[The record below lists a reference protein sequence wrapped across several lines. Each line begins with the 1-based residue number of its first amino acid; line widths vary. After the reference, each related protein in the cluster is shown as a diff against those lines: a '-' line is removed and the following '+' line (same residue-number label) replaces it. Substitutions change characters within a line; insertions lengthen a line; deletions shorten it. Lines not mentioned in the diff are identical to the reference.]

1 MAIDFPSQNLQVG
14 QTHSENGKQWEWD
27 GVSWNVVVNANNYT
41 LPIASDV
48 LLGGIKV
55 GDNLT
60 IDSTT
65 GVLDAEKG
73 IVDLS
78 VVQNPPSGT
87 GVLSFNGSTGIL
99 TYTPPTVSGGGG
111 GIDLTD
117 LSVSSN
123 SASGGGSLSYN
134 NSTGIFTYTPP
145 DLSSY
150 LTGLPAHT
158 HTLVDLTDTSL
169 INSDSPSDGDS
180 LVYRGSDQ
188 KWRPVAISG
197 GGGGGIDLTDLSVT
211 SNSVGTAAL
220 SYNNTSGVF
229 TYTPPDLSGY
239 ALAAHSHTYALN
251 DLSNVNVASPT
262 DGHVLKY
269 DASAFSGSGGWISA
283 PDQTSTGGAG
293 ISLTDLSVTQAAANA
308 GGSLSYNNTNG
319 VFTYTPPVLNT
330 YGNSDARSALSV
342 TVQSPGNAN
351 LEYNNST
358 GVFTYTPPTITTY
371 TNTDARGAISLITNA
386 ASGGGSLSYN
396 NSTGAF
402 TYAPADLSGL
412 SSPDLSN
419 YVKKTDNT
427 HTAIARNG
435 ANSYFRIDGDSYF
448 AVDVDA
454 QIQFETSA
462 QFQVDA
468 TNQITLDSGT
478 YIQTKSQWI
487 EFKDSAGSNSLF
499 RADAGSSVVLFN
511 NGTWRLETKGDGVK
525 INGGIQDK
533 DGDLGTPGQ
542 VLSSTGTGLD
552 WVNPG
557 SMSKSDLSVVVQSPG
572 TANLSYNDSSGV
584 FTYTPPTIVNYTN
597 QNARGALSV
606 TVQSAGTPN
615 LTYNNS
621 TGVFT
626 YTPPNITSYTN
637 QDARGAISLSKQGAS
652 GGGDLDYN
660 SSSGVF
666 TYKPADVQSGA
677 RQSLSVQNSAAGS
690 TAQLSYNS
698 STGLFTYTPL
708 NTTGLGGLQ
717 ATRVSQWANSPYTSS
732 NPYNP
737 NIDGD
742 AEGFLVIIIG
752 GGGGAGIALGTSTQG
767 AASGGGGGGGSVLW
781 FYSPAEMGTACYW
794 TIGAAGS
801 SPTSGLNAGQNG
813 GTSYFYTNGSGPNLT
828 ANGGQGSSHC
838 ISTGNFTSGGGAGGG
853 GTWVTIGNDTNCVM
867 RGSNGDTGIAVAN
880 NSSCHSG
887 QAGYAVQ
894 GPGTSGSNWG
904 RGAWGAKSNNSNWGS
919 AGGNAL
925 EGIITIYK
933 F

>member
-87 GVLSFNGSTGIL
+87 GVLSFNASTGIL

-150 LTGLPAHT
+150 LTGLPSHT
-158 HTLVDLTDTSL
+158 HTLVGLDDTSL

-180 LVYRGSDQ
+180 LVYRSSDQ

-197 GGGGGIDLTDLSVT
+197 GGGGGIDLTDLSATV
-211 SNSVGTAAL
+211 NPAGTTDF
-220 SYNNTSGVF
+220 SYNNTTGVF

-239 ALAAHSHTYALN
+239 ALAAHNHTYALN

-269 DASAFSGSGGWISA
+269 DVSAFGGSGGWISA

-293 ISLTDLSVTQAAANA
+293 ISLTDLSVTQAAASA

-319 VFTYTPPVLNT
+319 VFTYTPPALNT
-330 YGNSDARSALSV
+330 YGDTDARGALSV
-342 TVQSPGNAN
+342 VVQSAGTAN
-351 LEYNNST
+351 LEYNSST
-358 GVFTYTPPTITTY
+358 GVFTYTPPTISNY
-371 TNTDARGAISLITNA
+371 TNQDARGAISLITNA

-412 SSPDLSN
+412 SSPDLSA
-419 YVKKTDNT
+419 YVKKTDT
-427 HTAIARNG
+427 QSLSVTRTG
-435 ANSYFRIDGDSYF
+435 ANSYIRFDGASYF

-454 QIQFETSA
+454 QIQFDTSA

-468 TNQITLDSGT
+468 ANQITLDAGT
-478 YIQTKSQWI
+478 YVQTKSQWI

-533 DGDLGTPGQ
+533 DGDLGSPGQ

-552 WVNPG
+552 WINPG

-572 TANLSYNDSSGV
+572 TANLEYNDSSGV

-626 YTPPNITSYTN
+626 YTPPNITSYSD
-637 QDARGAISLSKQGAS
+637 QDARGSISLSKLSAN

-660 SSSGVF
+660 GSTGVF
-666 TYKPADVQSGA
+666 TYKPADVQTGS
-677 RQSLSVQNSAAGS
+677 RQSLSVQNAAAGS
-690 TAQLSYNS
+690 TAQLAYNS

-708 NTTGLGGLQ
+708 NTAGLGGLQ
-717 ATRVSQWANSPYTSS
+717 ATRVSQWANSPYTAS

-737 NIDGD
+737 NIDGQ

-752 GGGGAGIALGTSTQG
+752 GGGGAGISLGTSSQG
-767 AASGGGGGGGSVLW
+767 SASGGGGGAGSVLW

-794 TIGAAGS
+794 SIGGAGS
-801 SPTSGLNAGQNG
+801 SPTSGLNAGTNG

-828 ANGGQGSSHC
+828 AYGGQGSQYSDT
-838 ISTGNFTSGGGAGGG
+838 SNFSSGGGAGGSG
-853 GTWVTIGNDTNCVM
+853 AWVTIGNDTNCVM
-867 RGSNGDTGIAVAN
+867 RGSNGDSGIAVSN

-919 AGGNAL
+919 ANGNAL
-925 EGIITIYK
+925 SGIITIYK

>member
-1 MAIDFPSQNLQVG
+1 MAVNFPSQNLQVG

-27 GVSWNVVVNANNYT
+27 GVCWNAVVNANNYT
-41 LPIASDV
+41 LPIASNIQ
-48 LLGGIKV
+48 LGGIKV

-87 GVLSFNGSTGIL
+87 GVLSYNSGTGVL
-99 TYTPPTVSGGGG
+99 TYTPPTVSGSG

-123 SASGGGSLSYN
+123 TASGGGSLSYN
-134 NSTGIFTYTPP
+134 NSTGVFTYTPP

-169 INSDSPSDGDS
+169 INSDSPTDGDA

-188 KWRPVAISG
+188 KWRPLAISS
-197 GGGGGIDLTDLSVT
+197 GGGGIDLTDLSVT
-211 SNSVGTAAL
+211 VNSAGTTDF
-220 SYNNTSGVF
+220 SYNNTTGVF

-293 ISLTDLSVTQAAANA
+293 ISLTDLSVTQAAASA

-330 YGNSDARSALSV
+330 YGDTDARGALSV
-342 TVQSPGNAN
+342 TVNSAGTAN
-351 LEYNNST
+351 LEYNSST
-358 GVFTYTPPTITTY
+358 GVFTYTPPTISNY
-371 TNTDARGAISLITNA
+371 TNQDARGAISLTTNA

-396 NSTGAF
+396 NSTGVF

-412 SSPDLSN
+412 STPDLSG
-419 YVKKTDNT
+419 YVKKTDT
-427 HTAIARNG
+427 QSLSVTRTG
-435 ANSYFRIDGDSYF
+435 ASSYIKFDGDSYF

-454 QIQFETSA
+454 QIQFDTAA

-468 TNQITLDSGT
+468 TNQITLDAGT
-478 YIQTKSQWI
+478 YVQTESQWI

-533 DGDLGTPGQ
+533 DGDLGSPGQ
-542 VLSSTGTGLD
+542 VLSSTGTALN
-552 WVNPG
+552 WVDPG

-572 TANLSYNDSSGV
+572 TANLEYNDSSGV

-606 TVQSAGTPN
+606 TVNSAGNPN
-615 LTYNNS
+615 LEYNNS

-626 YTPPNITSYTN
+626 YTPPNISSYTN
-637 QDARGAISLSKQGAS
+637 QDARSAISLTKQGAS

-677 RQSLSVQNSAAGS
+677 RQSLSVQNGAAGS

-708 NTTGLGGLQ
+708 NTTGLGGLK
-717 ATRVSQWANSPYTSS
+717 ATRVSQWANSPYSAS
-732 NPYNP
+732 NKYNP
-737 NIDGD
+737 DIDGD
-742 AEGFLVIIIG
+742 AEGFLVVIIG
-752 GGGGAGIALGTSTQG
+752 GGGGAGIALGTSSQG
-767 AASGGGGGGGSVLW
+767 TASGGGGGGGSVMW
-781 FYSPAEMGTACYW
+781 FYTPAEMGSGCYW

-801 SPTSGLNAGQNG
+801 SPTSGLNNGTGG
-813 GTSYFYTNGSGPNLT
+813 GTSYFYPSGSGPTLSAGGGGGSGYATTSNVTT
-828 ANGGQGSSHC
+828 AGA
-838 ISTGNFTSGGGAGGG
+838 GGGAG
-853 GTWVTIGNDTNCVM
+853 TWVTTGNDTTCVM
-867 RGSNGDTGIAVAN
+867 RGSNGDTGIAVIG

-887 QAGYAVQ
+887 ASGLPFQ
-894 GPGTSGSNWG
+894 GPGSSGANWG
-904 RGAWGAKSNNSNWGS
+904 RGAWGASSNNSNWGS
-919 AGGNAL
+919 ALGQAL
-925 EGIITIYK
+925 EGLITIYK